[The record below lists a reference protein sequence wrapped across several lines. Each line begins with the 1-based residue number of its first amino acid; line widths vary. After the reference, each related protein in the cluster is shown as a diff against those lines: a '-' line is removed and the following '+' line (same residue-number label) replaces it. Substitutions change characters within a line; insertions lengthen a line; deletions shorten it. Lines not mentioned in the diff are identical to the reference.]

1 MAICVPGRIIARA
14 IVPPDAVPG
23 LVARWTAEYH
33 VDTVV
38 VGNGTGSPGIV
49 KALGNFSAPR
59 RRPTVAVQE
68 ERATTLAARR
78 RYFEDHPRRG
88 WRRFLPL
95 SLQLPPEAYDD
106 YAAALIAQRYID
118 RVTEGQ
124 PHE

>member
-1 MAICVPGRIIARA
+1 MAICAPGRIIARA

-38 VGNGTGSPGIV
+38 VGGGTGSPPIIE
-49 KALGNFSAPR
+49 ALGDFSGPR
-59 RRPTVAVQE
+59 HRPTVAVQE

-106 YAAALIAQRYID
+106 YAAALIAERYID
-118 RVTEGQ
+118 RVSGGRARE
-124 PHE
+124 